1 MHLSNYIQLAK
12 NKNLKIGKIYED
24 YFEVLC
30 PFHNDREFGNAF
42 IFISEDSSANFKC
55 FSCGKFVPN
64 FLFKQGSFRKIFLD
78 KTKNVIPFKPKIDYF
93 KYPYVNPNSFEYCI
107 KRGWTLPFVRNFNI
121 RLYTR
126 KEGYCIIPLPKDNYE
141 LRKIKEVPSNR
152 NQPKVLYPKNMEK
165 DFIFNQEN
173 LDFSKELYVKEGIS
187 GIAKIWNHI
196 SKNVTATLSSNVTT
210 EQFKILSKF
219 KRIIL
224 VPDLDEAGK
233 KMILNF
239 IKNIEEEKLYFVISV
254 DDSEED
260 FLKYFN
266 RIYSFKEIYP
276 ILLENSLKKLL
287 FLQEK
292 ELKKYYQN

>member
-1 MHLSNYIQLAK
+1 
-12 NKNLKIGKIYED
+12 
-24 YFEVLC
+24 
-30 PFHNDREFGNAF
+30 
-42 IFISEDSSANFKC
+42 
-55 FSCGKFVPN
+55 
-64 FLFKQGSFRKIFLD
+64 
-78 KTKNVIPFKPKIDYF
+78 
-93 KYPYVNPNSFEYCI
+93 
-107 KRGWTLPFVRNFNI
+107 
-121 RLYTR
+121 
-126 KEGYCIIPLPKDNYE
+126 
-141 LRKIKEVPSNR
+141 
-152 NQPKVLYPKNMEK
+152 MEK

-292 ELKKYYQN
+292 ELKKYY